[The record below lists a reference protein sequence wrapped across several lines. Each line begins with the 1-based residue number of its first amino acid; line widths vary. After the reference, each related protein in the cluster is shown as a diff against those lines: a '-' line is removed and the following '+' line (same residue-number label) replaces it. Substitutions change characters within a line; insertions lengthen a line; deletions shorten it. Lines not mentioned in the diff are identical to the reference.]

1 MPIGAIWQT
10 FLETPLINVMVG
22 LTNLAFG
29 DYGIALLLF
38 TFISRALLFPLTI
51 RMLNSMKNLQEIQP
65 RMQEIQKQYSD
76 PKRRQEETMKLYRE
90 AGVNPL
96 GCLGP
101 QLIQLPIFIALYQV
115 IRITLGSTPESI
127 IKLSDRL
134 YDVAWLQA
142 AIPLSRDF
150 LWLDLGADGDL
161 FLAIIVFCAMW
172 LQQRIS
178 SSRNLSARGQQQSQQ
193 QMQTM
198 MQWMFPLM
206 FTWFVLATPAGLG
219 LYWGSSTII
228 GIVLQWIFVGPG
240 DFRWG
245 SLIPNFVRSRIGMP
259 DFVPPLGTADTDK
272 RKSNAES
279 SDDRSGLADEAE
291 LELDDGEAKIG
302 SAETGDGKRKKR
314 RRGSGNRAQG
324 TGSQSGASKRRRR
337 KRR

>member
-22 LTNLAFG
+22 LTNIAFG
-29 DYGIALLLF
+29 DYGLALLLF

-178 SSRNLSARGQQQSQQ
+178 SSRNLSARGQQQNQQ

-206 FTWFVLATPAGLG
+206 FTWFVLATPSGLG

-291 LELDDGEAKIG
+291 LELNDGEAEIG

>member
-22 LTNLAFG
+22 LTNIAFG
-29 DYGIALLLF
+29 DYGLALLLF

-240 DFRWG
+240 DFL
-245 SLIPNFVRSRIGMP
+245 SLIHI
-259 DFVPPLGTADTDK
+259 
-272 RKSNAES
+272 
-279 SDDRSGLADEAE
+279 
-291 LELDDGEAKIG
+291 
-302 SAETGDGKRKKR
+302 
-314 RRGSGNRAQG
+314 
-324 TGSQSGASKRRRR
+324 
-337 KRR
+337 

>member
-142 AIPLSRDF
+142 CL
-150 LWLDLGADGDL
+150 
-161 FLAIIVFCAMW
+161 
-172 LQQRIS
+172 
-178 SSRNLSARGQQQSQQ
+178 
-193 QMQTM
+193 
-198 MQWMFPLM
+198 
-206 FTWFVLATPAGLG
+206 
-219 LYWGSSTII
+219 LYT
-228 GIVLQWIFVGPG
+228 
-240 DFRWG
+240 
-245 SLIPNFVRSRIGMP
+245 
-259 DFVPPLGTADTDK
+259 
-272 RKSNAES
+272 
-279 SDDRSGLADEAE
+279 SDAADE
-291 LELDDGEAKIG
+291 
-302 SAETGDGKRKKR
+302 
-314 RRGSGNRAQG
+314 
-324 TGSQSGASKRRRR
+324 
-337 KRR
+337 